1 MSEWK
6 LTVLVSQGVFVGK
19 AQKKEGGKE
28 GEKGTATRVEVEE
41 KEVDG
46 RKGRNERT
54 EGMWEGGI

>member
-1 MSEWK
+1 MR
-6 LTVLVSQGVFVGK
+6 K

-28 GEKGTATRVEVEE
+28 GEKGKATRVEVEE

-46 RKGRNERT
+46 RKGRKERT